1 MFGQIG
7 TFLVDTVVTFFV
19 FLFLARFLFQTLRV
33 SFRNPMGEFLVAM
46 TAWSVTPARRFIPG
60 LAGIDLTTLLLAWFL
75 QALGLWL
82 QAAMVG
88 ADIAALA
95 IVVVAL
101 IDLAR
106 YTVYILVF
114 VVIVQAVMSWINPDA
129 PLAPVFDALARPFLR
144 PLRRFVPPIG
154 AVDLTPLILLVIL
167 QVLLIPINYLR
178 IAAAGLS

>member
-1 MFGQIG
+1 MSRPRAAPQ
-7 TFLVDTVVTFFV
+7 
-19 FLFLARFLFQTLRV
+19 RRR
-33 SFRNPMGEFLVAM
+33 SRCSRRRNSPRASRAPWKR
-46 TAWSVTPARRFIPG
+46 T
-60 LAGIDLTTLLLAWFL
+60 
-75 QALGLWL
+75 
-82 QAAMVG
+82 VG

-144 PLRRFVPPIG
+144 PLRRFVPSIG

-178 IAAAGLS
+178 IAAGGLS